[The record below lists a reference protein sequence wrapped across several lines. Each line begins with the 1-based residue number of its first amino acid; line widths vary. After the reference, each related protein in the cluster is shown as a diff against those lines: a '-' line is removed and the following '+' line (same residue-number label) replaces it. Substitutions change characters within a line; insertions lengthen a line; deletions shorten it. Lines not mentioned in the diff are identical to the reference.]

1 MTNSL
6 QVFNFENTQ
15 TRTIE
20 ENGEIWFVAKDVA
33 QALDYSGAS
42 LNQVNNLF
50 ASVPDIWAAHK
61 RIMVRSE
68 NGIEQEREMLC
79 LTEQGL
85 YFFLGRSDK
94 KKALPYQM
102 WIAGDVV
109 PSIRKHGMYAT
120 PTKIEEM
127 LEDPDTLIK
136 TLQALKSEREKSAK
150 LEQQK
155 QELETQAEE
164 NKPKVVFANSVS
176 ASENSILIGSLAKIL
191 CQNGVKIGP
200 IQLFEELRRH
210 GFISSQR
217 GERWTKRPPKNLCET
232 CPC

>member
-33 QALDYSGAS
+33 QTLGYSIDGGMTKY
-42 LNQVNNLF
+42 F
-50 ASVPDIWAAHK
+50 AHVPDIWK
-61 RIMVRSE
+61 GGKLISTL
-68 NGIEQEREMLC
+68 GGEQEMLC

-109 PSIRKHGMYAT
+109 PSIRKHGAYLT
-120 PTKIEEM
+120 PKTQEE
-127 LEDPDTLIK
+127 LITDPDFIIK
-136 TLQALKSEREKSAK
+136 LAREIKAEREKSAK

-155 QELETQAEE
+155 QELEAEVNE

>member
-15 TRTIE
+15 TRTIK
-20 ENGEIWFVAKDVA
+20 ENGEVWFVAKDVMNALEYSTTSTPA
-33 QALDYSGAS
+33 QLM
-42 LNQVNNLF
+42 Q
-50 ASVPDIWAAHK
+50 SVPEIWKGIK
-61 RIMVRSE
+61 RIDTVNR
-68 NGIEQEREMLC
+68 GEQEMLC

-109 PSIRKHGMYAT
+109 PSIRKHGAYLT
-120 PTKIEEM
+120 PKTQEE
-127 LEDPDTLIK
+127 LITDPDFIIK
-136 TLQALKSEREKSAK
+136 LAREIKAEREKSAK

-155 QELETQAEE
+155 QELEAEVNE